1 MNYRILAEKNSV
13 EFSVR
18 LFQKGSKPPARICDP
33 WRIKK
38 WFNKFWISVWHGDNR
53 EMTLQ

>member
-33 WRIKK
+33 
-38 WFNKFWISVWHGDNR
+38 
-53 EMTLQ
+53 

>member
-18 LFQKGSKPPARICDP
+18 LFQKGLKPPARICDP
-33 WRIKK
+33 
-38 WFNKFWISVWHGDNR
+38 
-53 EMTLQ
+53 